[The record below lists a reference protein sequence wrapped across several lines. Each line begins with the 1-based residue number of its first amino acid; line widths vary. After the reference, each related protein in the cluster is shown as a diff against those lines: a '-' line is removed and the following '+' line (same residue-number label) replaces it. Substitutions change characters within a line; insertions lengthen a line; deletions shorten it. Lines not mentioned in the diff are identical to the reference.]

1 MGIRLPE
8 WIMSLTCSVFTSV
21 AVGYLQDTVST
32 MIPWIMAMC
41 GVVLADLIA
50 GLRKSL
56 KLGVHVS
63 WSMAFRNT
71 MGKMVTYVA
80 FVLMVAM
87 IDTASGHEFRIAMWG
102 CLFVCGIE
110 GGSIIS
116 NLMKPYGIDITPK
129 TIFAY
134 VGKVFSQKVV
144 KMDSGDLVCEEK
156 DMDALKKREKDR
168 WEKRK
173 APSDSPNR
181 GSEEHTRKRTQNG

>member
-1 MGIRLPE
+1 MGVRLPE
-8 WIMSLTCSVFTSV
+8 WIMSLTCSVFASV
-21 AVGYLQDTVST
+21 AVGYLEETIST
-32 MIPWIMAMC
+32 MIPWLLTMC
-41 GVVLADLIA
+41 GVVMADLVA

-87 IDTASGHEFRIAMWG
+87 IDTASGHAMKIAMWG

-116 NLMKPYGIDITPK
+116 NLMKPYGIDVSPK
-129 TIFAY
+129 NIFAF
-134 VGKVFSQKVV
+134 VGKVFSQKVI
-144 KMDSGDLVCEEK
+144 KIENGDFSCEEE
-156 DMDALKKREKDR
+156 DMADLKKRERNR
-168 WEKRK
+168 WERRRK
-173 APSDSPNR
+173 
-181 GSEEHTRKRTQNG
+181 